1 MADTD
6 RLAQTNRVLESFI
19 QERDWEQFHT
29 IKNIIASIGIEAAEL
44 AETVQWSNPSVDDA
58 KNDPNLMQNISH
70 ELADVMLYCL
80 RLSSILGLDPID
92 LMNKK
97 ILLNAEKYPADLVR
111 GSSAKYTEYV

>member
-44 AETVQWSNPSVDDA
+44 AETVQWSNPSVNDA
-58 KNDPNLMQNISH
+58 KNDQSLMQNISH

-97 ILLNAEKYPADLVR
+97 IILNAEKYPADLVR
-111 GSSAKYTEYV
+111 SSSAKYTEYV

>member
-1 MADTD
+1 MPETD

-29 IKNIIASIGIEAAEL
+29 VKNIIASIGIEAAEL

-58 KNDPNLMQNISH
+58 KKDPKLMENLSH

-80 RLSSILGLDPID
+80 RLCSILGLDPID

-97 ILLNAEKYPADLVR
+97 IILNGEKYPADLVR
-111 GSSAKYTEYV
+111 GSSAKYTDYV